1 MLGALIKYAL
11 LVMVAAWVMGTFFP
25 SKTDT
30 YKMHMDSRRMTNAEI
45 ERKELERD
53 RQGLPPLSKDE
64 IEEIAARSVRRAQDN
79 QR

>member
-11 LVMVAAWVMGTFFP
+11 LVIIAGWILGALFP

-30 YKMHMDSRRMTNAEI
+30 HKMHMDSRRMTNAEI

-53 RQGLPPLSKDE
+53 RLGAPPLSKEE
-64 IEEIAARSVRRAQDN
+64 IDEIAARSVRKAQSH